1 MSMFIHGRLR
11 HYLQEESPAD
21 GGSGDGAPAAA
32 APAAP
37 DAAAPAPAGEAPA
50 NVEAS
55 SLLGDLKPDAAPTG
69 EEAAKTD
76 EADKDKAADEKDD
89 KDKAP
94 EGVPEVYEAFKTP
107 DGIEIDPD
115 VMPEVE
121 AVFKELGLSQDKAQ
135 IAFERFLS
143 IQERL
148 YGTPEQQMQAAE
160 QQIVA
165 LNTRL
170 AEECKNLPDIG
181 GEKFGESLSM
191 ASKVMQQ
198 FGSPEF
204 RSLIAYTGVGS
215 HPEFFKMMVA
225 IGSKMSPDNFVQ
237 GGEGAVTERRG
248 EDIMFGHLFK
258 KP

>member
-1 MSMFIHGRLR
+1 MSMFVHGRLG
-11 HYLQEESPAD
+11 HYLQDENVDTA
-21 GGSGDGAPAAA
+21 GGGVSD
-32 APAAP
+32 
-37 DAAAPAPAGEAPA
+37 PAPTTTDAPVTTDAPA

-55 SLLGDLKPDAAPTG
+55 SLLG
-69 EEAAKTD
+69 EVKTD
-76 EADKDKAADEKDD
+76 EKTDPAPTDEKVDDKADDADKKDD
-89 KDKAP
+89 ADKP
-94 EGVPEVYEAFKTP
+94 DDVVPEVYEEFKAP
-107 DGIEIDPD
+107 DGIELDPE
-115 VMPEVE
+115 VMPEVHE
-121 AVFKELGLSQDKAQ
+121 IFKDLGLSQEKAQ
-135 IAFERFLS
+135 EVFEKFLG
-143 IQERL
+143 IQQKL
-148 YGTPEQQMQAAE
+148 AGTPEQQLQEAE
-160 QQIVA
+160 KQIVS

-181 GEKFGESLSM
+181 GDKFGESLAT

-198 FGSPEF
+198 FGTPEF

-237 GGEGAVTERRG
+237 GGENAVSERRG

>member
-1 MSMFIHGRLR
+1 MNMFIHGRLR
-11 HYLQEESPAD
+11 HCLQEEAPAD
-21 GGSGDGAPAAA
+21 GGHGDGAPPAEA
-32 APAAP
+32 APATP
-37 DAAAPAPAGEAPA
+37 DAAPPAADAPPT

-55 SLLGDLKPDAAPTG
+55 SLLGEVKDDVPPSEEKPKDDNSEKP
-69 EEAAKTD
+69 KD
-76 EADKDKAADEKDD
+76 DADKDLEGAPDAYEEFKA
-89 KDKAP
+89 
-94 EGVPEVYEAFKTP
+94 P
-107 DGIEIDPD
+107 DGIELDAE
-115 VMPEVE
+115 VMPEIHE
-121 AVFKELGLSQDKAQ
+121 IFKDLGLSQDKAQ
-135 IAFERFLS
+135 EVFSKFLD
-143 IQERL
+143 IQQKL
-148 YGTPEQQMQAAE
+148 AGTPEQQMAAAE

-165 LNTRL
+165 LNTKL

-181 GEKFGESLSM
+181 GEKFGESLAM

>member
-1 MSMFIHGRLR
+1 MSMFIHGRLG
-11 HYLQEESPAD
+11 HYLQDEAPAD
-21 GGSGDGAPAAA
+21 GVPSGVSSEPTPTAAA
-32 APAAP
+32 TAATT
-37 DAAAPAPAGEAPA
+37 EAPA

-55 SLLGDLKPDAAPTG
+55 SLLGEVK
-69 EEAAKTD
+69 
-76 EADKDKAADEKDD
+76 ADEKTDLAPTD
-89 KDKAP
+89 KKPGEGEDGDKKDGKEEKPQEGAP
-94 EGVPEVYEAFKTP
+94 EAYEEFKAP
-107 DGIEIDPD
+107 DGIELDPE
-115 VMPEVE
+115 VMPEVHE
-121 AVFKELGLSQDKAQ
+121 IFKELGLSQEKAQ
-135 IAFERFLS
+135 EVFEKFLS
-143 IQERL
+143 IQEKL
-148 YGTPEQQMQAAE
+148 AGTPEQQMQQAE

-181 GEKFGESLSM
+181 GEKFGESLGI

-237 GGEGAVTERRG
+237 GGDSAVSERRG
-248 EDIMFGHLFK
+248 EEIMFGHLFK
-258 KP
+258 K

>member
-1 MSMFIHGRLR
+1 MNMFIHGRMR

-21 GGSGDGAPAAA
+21 GGAGDGAPAAA
-32 APAAP
+32 AE
-37 DAAAPAPAGEAPA
+37 PAPAATEPAPAAEAPA
-50 NVEAS
+50 NVEGS
-55 SLLGDLKPDAAPTG
+55 SLLGDLKTAENAEPAPAAEKNEDGTD
-69 EEAAKTD
+69 KTD
-76 EADKDKAADEKDD
+76 DADKKDEG
-89 KDKAP
+89 AP
-94 EGVPEVYEAFKTP
+94 DVYEEFKAP
-107 DGIEIDPD
+107 DGIELDAE
-115 VMPEVE
+115 VLPEIHE
-121 AVFKELGLSQDKAQ
+121 VFKDLGLSQEKAQ
-135 IAFERFLS
+135 EVFSKFLD
-143 IQERL
+143 IQQKL
-148 YGTPEQQMQAAE
+148 AGTPEQQMAAAE

-165 LNTRL
+165 LNTKL
-170 AEECKNLPDIG
+170 AEECKNLPGIG
-181 GEKFGESLSM
+181 GEKFGESLAM
-191 ASKVMQQ
+191 ASKVMQN